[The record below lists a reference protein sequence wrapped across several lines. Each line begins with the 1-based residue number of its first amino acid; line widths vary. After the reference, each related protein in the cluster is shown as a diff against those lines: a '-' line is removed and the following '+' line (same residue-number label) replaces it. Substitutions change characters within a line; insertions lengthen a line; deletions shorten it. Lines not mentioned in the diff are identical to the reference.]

1 MKNFFTLIYILCVF
15 NAFSQEINMEKGKF
29 YQQGK
34 QISSY
39 ETKQLLMS
47 NPEALKYFKQGKTKE
62 GIGGFMLGLGIGLT
76 VGDLVKGLVSDV
88 DYPSG
93 MTYVGA
99 AAIVASIPIM
109 AGKKKKIK
117 KGIELYN
124 QGLKPSSDT
133 GNSTDFNMAV
143 IANNYGYG
151 LQIRF

>member
-1 MKNFFTLIYILCVF
+1 MKKILTLFCLVF
-15 NAFSQEINMEKGKF
+15 VLGASAQEITMEKGKF

-39 ETKQLLMS
+39 ETKQLLMT

-88 DYPSG
+88 EYPSG

-151 LQIRF
+151 IKIQF